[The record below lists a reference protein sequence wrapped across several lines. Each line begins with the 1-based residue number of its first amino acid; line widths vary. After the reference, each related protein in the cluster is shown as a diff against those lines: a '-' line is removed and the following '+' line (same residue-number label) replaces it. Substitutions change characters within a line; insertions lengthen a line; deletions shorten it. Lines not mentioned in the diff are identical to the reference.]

1 MGKVEQ
7 MTESYYFIMTHKCW
21 RCGEEWWDEHDC
33 ACDDDC
39 PKCDATNSPISFEAV
54 TVGG

>member
-1 MGKVEQ
+1 M
-7 MTESYYFIMTHKCW
+7 SDYFVMTHKCW

-39 PKCDATNSPISFEAV
+39 PSCDATNSPISFEAV
-54 TVGG
+54 TV